1 MGGPEDHRLLHVPAE
16 FWRRLERL
24 RERITKR
31 LPPGADP
38 PSLQALARNAMD
50 LGIHTLGRRLS
61 KEERGAGAAPTEGAE
76 D

>member
-16 FWRRLERL
+16 FWQRLERL
-24 RERITKR
+24 RDRVAKR
-31 LPPGADP
+31 LPTGADA
-38 PSLQALARNAMD
+38 PSLQALARKAMD

-61 KEERGAGAAPTEGAE
+61 KEERSAISKEESKG